1 MDTRQNKLDAQRRA
15 ASNYGVTP
23 DMGASQ
29 ATIADMVLA
38 QTRAVLTLSEK
49 VEPILA
55 MLRADVSIDKQFD
68 LSQLARM
75 AGGIELREG
84 TDDVAIPVHM
94 HNLHSDHGWSRQS
107 EPRNN
112 VGPPTGDVARIWVFS
127 DEAAAKA
134 FQTIVGPAHTITAEP
149 TTTKADRSEY
159 YVAVNLETYDTAG
172 QQ

>member
-15 ASNYGVTP
+15 ASNYGITP

-29 ATIADMVLA
+29 ARIADMVLA
-38 QTRAVLTLSEK
+38 QTRAVLTLIEK

-94 HNLHSDHGWSRQS
+94 HNLLSDVWPQ
-107 EPRNN
+107 
-112 VGPPTGDVARIWVFS
+112 TGDVARIWVFS

-149 TTTKADRSEY
+149 TTTKTDRSKY